1 MGLSLQCTHIVPH
14 PLSLSSCH
22 AWHIVVNSICILIH
36 ILVLTLFLILVLP
49 TLALVLCRVLRYA
62 SPLLFHV
69 SRSTFLV
76 CFLSRACF
84 CFIQSSQIRPSQGT
98 IFAVSRMDQE
108 GPRSSGK
115 ERNGKSHIKMA
126 LNGFGRRVSAS
137 VLLIAL
143 SLLSGA
149 LILPPAAA
157 QRDENVG

>member
-1 MGLSLQCTHIVPH
+1 
-14 PLSLSSCH
+14 
-22 AWHIVVNSICILIH
+22 
-36 ILVLTLFLILVLP
+36 
-49 TLALVLCRVLRYA
+49 
-62 SPLLFHV
+62 
-69 SRSTFLV
+69 
-76 CFLSRACF
+76 
-84 CFIQSSQIRPSQGT
+84 
-98 IFAVSRMDQE
+98 MDQE

>member
-1 MGLSLQCTHIVPH
+1 MPVP
-14 PLSLSSCH
+14 
-22 AWHIVVNSICILIH
+22 ILIR
-36 ILVLTLFLILVLP
+36 ILVLVLP
-49 TLALVLCRVLRYA
+49 TLALVLGRVLCYA

-69 SRSTFLV
+69 SRLFFQGLFLFYSEFANKAEAGNNFC
-76 CFLSRACF
+76 CF
-84 CFIQSSQIRPSQGT
+84 T
-98 IFAVSRMDQE
+98 D
-108 GPRSSGK
+108 GPDGR